1 MDLTWPLGESAD
13 FGRPRPRAQR
23 TLDSS
28 YPRGRCEM
36 SKVNGT
42 DVGQIS
48 QMKKQ
53 ALTAQMAKLEE
64 DLQAVSL
71 TKGEIEAVQ
80 RPSPALVN
88 GKSSAALKKKKS
100 QSKDLGDGTVPAVP
114 PPPPR
119 PKTYRQGLRCICGE
133 QKHRGVI
140 QYVGSIASLGPGV
153 WVGVQLD
160 EPVGNSNG
168 HLNGRH
174 LFDCPAKFGGFFPHA
189 DVQLE
194 ELATSRLAAL
204 AAPAAPAAPAVKS
217 APPPAVRGAS
227 LSSIL
232 SSTMSSTHSD
242 GYRYSGGSTGG
253 NAGSPAEESIQSSP
267 AHCVAAGRGL
277 QTAVVQQLSQFVIT
291 AYDEFGHHC
300 QRGGEPFA
308 VFVHGVK
315 PPCKLRSKLVDHGD
329 GHYTGEYK
337 AEVSGELEV
346 AVTLRGVPIAG
357 SPFTVQV
364 VTLQP
369 HPARCVLRGDALHEI
384 VARQPSSFDLDFV
397 DALGHP
403 AVAEELDLRVEPV
416 VPLQVTASDAEEA
429 ARLPCSDDELAAAAA
444 AFEQRMNAQG
454 SLQLCLRR
462 AMGLVGVDMN
472 GKSDPY
478 TVIEL
483 VNPHEIVKSKPKT
496 KFTSTIK
503 AKTLNPVWN
512 ENFELKGTLTEL
524 VGRELLIRVFDCENP
539 TRPEKDDLLGE
550 TSIALDFLRTINSRE
565 FTNDLTMKG
574 KVVLEVIWMSPEIE
588 ISVDA
593 KFMRGDDRVI
603 IGNSNLILRQGFSK
617 SSTELLSVPP
627 ETWVQLHEV
636 RESEDG
642 WRAHVRVVS
651 LPSDAPKALQ
661 EAARGKEGW
670 LTAAHKDGR
679 KRLARRH
686 LKLENVV
693 RQRQMTLW
701 GNRMA
706 AEHRRSA
713 TATAAAAAGGAVK
726 DAKQDNR
733 SGESFVYEL
742 KDCPRGIGLAYGG
755 LYPGMLQ
762 THGELVRTHQ
772 VSYSVGKAG
781 KYLLH
786 VGLRGQSAILPGSPF
801 MLEVVP
807 GPAHA
812 PSTAIPANQLPL
824 RTVVGTTGRLVLVVN
839 DNMGN
844 PCNTRSV
851 EKHTISMEVRAS
863 STEVKATCD
872 DPQDGTMVVTWTG
885 EKAGSYLLDILI
897 DGEHVVGSPAT
908 IEMCPAEIEVGRC
921 EVVAPREAVC
931 GQPLKLELHLRDPYG
946 NHVLTDEF
954 IQDETSGC
962 VCGIVL
968 LPSVPKADG
977 KKAVNKASK
986 AEIEERL
993 LLTPSV
999 AFKGEWR
1006 ASTFHISYVP
1016 TEAGECET
1024 HVWMDLAR
1032 SGQRT
1037 YLPGSPFPIRVQT
1050 GRPSASGSVVADV
1063 NLVSLGERLVFPA
1076 GDRLQVKVQLRD
1088 EFGNPVGLE
1097 GLNAGTLEGPL
1108 RATLQ
1113 NQNGKQPLTL
1123 KQAGSTKDMALGL
1136 GDASTQGEKKG
1147 ESKKKG
1153 DTKTEVRIGMYEL
1166 VSQSELLVK
1175 GTHVAHILLNGAPIG
1190 GSPIEFTVTHSNAVA
1205 QKSFLECSTKAPTI
1219 NWPCE
1224 VLLHLVDRYGNACE
1238 RGDVRVEAK
1247 VFGSKASDVETTNRG
1262 DGIYTL
1268 TFTTYVPGD
1277 YKVSVRLENVEMAA
1291 LNIKMN
1297 ADGGSTPPRT
1307 SLEEIVKGKNVSPS
1321 SAAEPAPKEATQP
1334 KLPPQKAPLLP
1345 PPPPAAPLPSLP
1357 PQPSLLAPPALP
1369 PSRPPPLATEAAEAP
1384 TTPSKAKGSGGKKGG
1399 VGAKKGGKA
1408 KGEGGDAERATVAK
1422 TPKGSAK
1429 KDDTERA
1436 AVAKTPKGSAKRDD
1450 AERAAVAKTPKGS
1463 AKKDKGDPSA
1473 KPEPASAAAAGAASK
1488 SKSASAH
1495 KVKKE
1500 KNGAQFTQELS
1511 QNYPGQEPL
1520 GLGAIMS
1527 AGGGTSGGGTAA
1539 ADSAAS
1545 EPPAIPPTA
1554 ADQSFAA
1561 ALAAEYVRQR
1571 EYLEKTSELAALR
1584 ERLAMVEASEQLKT
1598 DRATADL
1605 RAKVLAR
1612 GF

>member
-1 MDLTWPLGESAD
+1 
-13 FGRPRPRAQR
+13 
-23 TLDSS
+23 
-28 YPRGRCEM
+28 M
-36 SKVNGT
+36 SKVNGS
-42 DVGQIS
+42 DVGQSS
-48 QMKKQ
+48 QVKKP

-71 TKGEIEAVQ
+71 SEGATEAVQ

-100 QSKDLGDGTVPAVP
+100 QSKDPGDGTVPAVP

-524 VGRELLIRVFDCENP
+524 VGRELLIRVFDCDNP

-617 SSTELLSVPP
+617 TSTELLSVPP

-686 LKLENVV
+686 MKLENVV

-1123 KQAGSTKDMALGL
+1123 KQAGSTKDMAIGL

-1247 VFGSKASDVETTNRG
+1247 VFGSKASDVETANRG

-1268 TFTTYVPGD
+1268 TFTTFVPGD

-1297 ADGGSTPPRT
+1297 TDGGSTPPPAVAK
-1307 SLEEIVKGKNVSPS
+1307 SVDESVKGKNASPP
-1321 SAAEPAPKEATQP
+1321 SAPEPAPKEATPP

-1345 PPPPAAPLPSLP
+1345 PPPPAAPLPSSP

-1369 PSRPPPLATEAAEAP
+1369 PSRPPPLATESAKAR
-1384 TTPSKAKGSGGKKGG
+1384 TTPSKAKGGGGKKGG
-1399 VGAKKGGKA
+1399 EAAKKGGKA
-1408 KGEGGDAERATVAK
+1408 TAEGG
-1422 TPKGSAK
+1422 
-1429 KDDTERA
+1429 
-1436 AVAKTPKGSAKRDD
+1436 D
-1450 AERAAVAKTPKGS
+1450 AERAAVAKTPKGIAKKDDAERAAAAKTPKGS
-1463 AKKDKGDPSA
+1463 AKKDKGAPSA
-1473 KPEPASAAAAGAASK
+1473 KPEPASAAAAGAAR
-1488 SKSASAH
+1488 
-1495 KVKKE
+1495 VKKE

-1511 QNYPGQEPL
+1511 KHAPGQQPR
-1520 GLGAIMS
+1520 GLNAMMS
-1527 AGGGTSGGGTAA
+1527 AGGGTSAGGTAA
-1539 ADSAAS
+1539 ADSDAS
-1545 EPPAIPPTA
+1545 EPPVIPPTA

-1561 ALAAEYVRQR
+1561 ALAAEYARQR
-1571 EYLEKTSELAALR
+1571 DYFEKTSELAALR
-1584 ERLAMVEASEQLKT
+1584 ERLAMAEASEQLKT

>member
-1 MDLTWPLGESAD
+1 
-13 FGRPRPRAQR
+13 
-23 TLDSS
+23 
-28 YPRGRCEM
+28 M
-36 SKVNGT
+36 SKVNGS
-42 DVGQIS
+42 DVGQSS
-48 QMKKQ
+48 QVKKP

-71 TKGEIEAVQ
+71 SEGATEAVQ
-80 RPSPALVN
+80 RPIPALVN

-100 QSKDLGDGTVPAVP
+100 QSKDPGDGTVPAVP

-524 VGRELLIRVFDCENP
+524 VGRELLIRVFDCDNP

-617 SSTELLSVPP
+617 TSTELLSVPP

-1123 KQAGSTKDMALGL
+1123 KQAGSTKDMAIGL

-1247 VFGSKASDVETTNRG
+1247 VFGSKASDVETANRG

-1268 TFTTYVPGD
+1268 TFTTFVPGD

-1297 ADGGSTPPRT
+1297 TDGGSTPPPAVAK
-1307 SLEEIVKGKNVSPS
+1307 SLDEPVKGKNASPP
-1321 SAAEPAPKEATQP
+1321 SASEPAPKEATPP

-1345 PPPPAAPLPSLP
+1345 PPPPAAPLPSSP

-1369 PSRPPPLATEAAEAP
+1369 PSRPPPLATESAKAR
-1384 TTPSKAKGSGGKKGG
+1384 TTPSKAKGGGGKKGG
-1399 VGAKKGGKA
+1399 EAAKKGGKA
-1408 KGEGGDAERATVAK
+1408 TAEGG
-1422 TPKGSAK
+1422 
-1429 KDDTERA
+1429 
-1436 AVAKTPKGSAKRDD
+1436 D

-1463 AKKDKGDPSA
+1463 AKKDDAERAAAAKTPKGSAKKDKGAPSA
-1473 KPEPASAAAAGAASK
+1473 KPEPASAAAAGAAR
-1488 SKSASAH
+1488 
-1495 KVKKE
+1495 VKKE

-1511 QNYPGQEPL
+1511 KPGQQPR
-1520 GLGAIMS
+1520 GLNAMMS
-1527 AGGGTSGGGTAA
+1527 AGGGTSAGGTAA
-1539 ADSAAS
+1539 ADSDAS
-1545 EPPAIPPTA
+1545 EPPVIPPTA

-1561 ALAAEYVRQR
+1561 ALAAEYARQR
-1571 EYLEKTSELAALR
+1571 DYFEKTSELAALR
-1584 ERLAMVEASEQLKT
+1584 ERLAMAEASEQLKT
-1598 DRATADL
+1598 DRGTADL

>member
-1 MDLTWPLGESAD
+1 
-13 FGRPRPRAQR
+13 
-23 TLDSS
+23 
-28 YPRGRCEM
+28 M
-36 SKVNGT
+36 SKVNGS
-42 DVGQIS
+42 DVGQSS
-48 QMKKQ
+48 QVKKP

-71 TKGEIEAVQ
+71 SEGATEAVQ
-80 RPSPALVN
+80 RPIPALVN

-100 QSKDLGDGTVPAVP
+100 QSKDPGDGTVPAVP

-189 DVQLE
+189 DVELE

-346 AVTLRGVPIAG
+346 AVTLRGVPITG

-416 VPLQVTASDAEEA
+416 VPLQVTASDVEEA

-524 VGRELLIRVFDCENP
+524 VGRELLIRVFDCDNP

-617 SSTELLSVPP
+617 TSTELLSVPP

-686 LKLENVV
+686 MKLENVV

-1123 KQAGSTKDMALGL
+1123 KQAGSTKDMAIGL

-1247 VFGSKASDVETTNRG
+1247 VFGSKASDVETANRG

-1268 TFTTYVPGD
+1268 TFTTFVPGD

-1297 ADGGSTPPRT
+1297 TDGGSTPPPAVAK
-1307 SLEEIVKGKNVSPS
+1307 SLDEPVKGKNASPP
-1321 SAAEPAPKEATQP
+1321 SAPEPAPKEATPP

-1345 PPPPAAPLPSLP
+1345 PPPPNAPLPSSP

-1369 PSRPPPLATEAAEAP
+1369 PSRPPPLATESAKAR
-1384 TTPSKAKGSGGKKGG
+1384 TTPSKAKGGGGKKGG
-1399 VGAKKGGKA
+1399 EAAKKGGKA
-1408 KGEGGDAERATVAK
+1408 TAEGG
-1422 TPKGSAK
+1422 
-1429 KDDTERA
+1429 
-1436 AVAKTPKGSAKRDD
+1436 D

-1463 AKKDKGDPSA
+1463 AKKDKGAPSA
-1473 KPEPASAAAAGAASK
+1473 KPEPASAAAAGAAR
-1488 SKSASAH
+1488 
-1495 KVKKE
+1495 VKRE
-1500 KNGAQFTQELS
+1500 KNGAKFTQELS
-1511 QNYPGQEPL
+1511 KHAPGQQPR
-1520 GLGAIMS
+1520 GLNAMMS
-1527 AGGGTSGGGTAA
+1527 AGGGTSAGGTAA
-1539 ADSAAS
+1539 ADSDAS
-1545 EPPAIPPTA
+1545 EPPVIPPTA

-1561 ALAAEYVRQR
+1561 ALAAEYARQR
-1571 EYLEKTSELAALR
+1571 DYFEKTSELAALR
-1584 ERLAMVEASEQLKT
+1584 ERLAMAEASEQLKT

>member
-1 MDLTWPLGESAD
+1 M
-13 FGRPRPRAQR
+13 
-23 TLDSS
+23 
-28 YPRGRCEM
+28 
-36 SKVNGT
+36 
-42 DVGQIS
+42 
-48 QMKKQ
+48 
-53 ALTAQMAKLEE
+53 
-64 DLQAVSL
+64 
-71 TKGEIEAVQ
+71 
-80 RPSPALVN
+80 
-88 GKSSAALKKKKS
+88 
-100 QSKDLGDGTVPAVP
+100 
-114 PPPPR
+114 
-119 PKTYRQGLRCICGE
+119 
-133 QKHRGVI
+133 
-140 QYVGSIASLGPGV
+140 
-153 WVGVQLD
+153 
-160 EPVGNSNG
+160 
-168 HLNGRH
+168 
-174 LFDCPAKFGGFFPHA
+174 
-189 DVQLE
+189 
-194 ELATSRLAAL
+194 
-204 AAPAAPAAPAVKS
+204 
-217 APPPAVRGAS
+217 
-227 LSSIL
+227 

-242 GYRYSGGSTGG
+242 GSPGGH
-253 NAGSPAEESIQSSP
+253 AGSPAEESIQSSP

-277 QTAVVQQLSQFVIT
+277 QTAVIQQLSQFVIT

-308 VFVHGVK
+308 IFVHGVK

-337 AEVSGELEV
+337 AEVS
-346 AVTLRGVPIAG
+346 
-357 SPFTVQV
+357 
-364 VTLQP
+364 
-369 HPARCVLRGDALHEI
+369 
-384 VARQPSSFDLDFV
+384 VARQPFSFDLDFV

-403 AVAEELDLRVEPV
+403 AVAEELDLRVEPL

-429 ARLPCSDDELAAAAA
+429 ARMPCSDDELAAAAA

-478 TVIEL
+478 AVIEL

-512 ENFELKGTLTEL
+512 ETFELNGTLTEL
-524 VGRELLIRVFDCENP
+524 VGRELLIRVFDCDNP
-539 TRPEKDDLLGE
+539 TRPEKDDVLGE
-550 TSIALDFLRTINSRE
+550 TSISLDFLRSINSRE
-565 FTNDLTMKG
+565 FTSDLTMKG

-593 KFMRGDDRVI
+593 KFVRGDDRVI
-603 IGNSNLILRQGFSK
+603 IGNNNLILRQGFSK
-617 SSTELLSVPP
+617 TSTELLAVPP
-627 ETWVQLHEV
+627 ETWVQLHE
-636 RESEDG
+636 
-642 WRAHVRVVS
+642 
-651 LPSDAPKALQ
+651 
-661 EAARGKEGW
+661 
-670 LTAAHKDGR
+670 
-679 KRLARRH
+679 
-686 LKLENVV
+686 
-693 RQRQMTLW
+693 
-701 GNRMA
+701 
-706 AEHRRSA
+706 
-713 TATAAAAAGGAVK
+713 
-726 DAKQDNR
+726 
-733 SGESFVYEL
+733 
-742 KDCPRGIGLAYGG
+742 
-755 LYPGMLQ
+755 
-762 THGELVRTHQ
+762 

-812 PSTAIPANQLPL
+812 PSTSIPADELPL

-851 EKHTISMEVRAS
+851 EKHAISMEVRVS

-872 DPQDGTMVVTWTG
+872 DRQDGTMVVTWTG
-885 EKAGSYLLDILI
+885 EKAGSYLMDILI

-954 IQDETSGC
+954 IQDETSGR

-993 LLTPSV
+993 TLTPSV

-1006 ASTFHISYVP
+1006 ASTFHMSYVP
-1016 TEAGECET
+1016 TEAGECEM
-1024 HVWMDLAR
+1024 HVWMDLDR

-1076 GDRLQVKVQLRD
+1076 GDRLQIKVQLRD

-1153 DTKTEVRIGMYEL
+1153 DTKTEVRIGVYEL

-1175 GTHVAHILLNGAPIG
+1175 GTHVAHILLNGSPIG

-1277 YKVSVRLENVEMAA
+1277 YKVS
-1291 LNIKMN
+1291 
-1297 ADGGSTPPRT
+1297 
-1307 SLEEIVKGKNVSPS
+1307 
-1321 SAAEPAPKEATQP
+1321 
-1334 KLPPQKAPLLP
+1334 
-1345 PPPPAAPLPSLP
+1345 
-1357 PQPSLLAPPALP
+1357 
-1369 PSRPPPLATEAAEAP
+1369 
-1384 TTPSKAKGSGGKKGG
+1384 AKGGGGKKGG

-1408 KGEGGDAERATVAK
+1408 KAEGVDAERAAVAK

-1429 KDDTERA
+1429 KDDAERAAVAKTPKSSAKKDDAERA

-1473 KPEPASAAAAGAASK
+1473 KPEPASAAAAGAAGK
-1488 SKSASAH
+1488 SKSATAH

>member
-1 MDLTWPLGESAD
+1 
-13 FGRPRPRAQR
+13 
-23 TLDSS
+23 
-28 YPRGRCEM
+28 M
-36 SKVNGT
+36 SKVNGS
-42 DVGQIS
+42 DVGQSS
-48 QMKKQ
+48 QVKKP

-71 TKGEIEAVQ
+71 SEGATEAVQ
-80 RPSPALVN
+80 RPIPALVN

-100 QSKDLGDGTVPAVP
+100 QSKDPGDGTVPAVP

-189 DVQLE
+189 DVELE

-416 VPLQVTASDAEEA
+416 VPLQVTASDAEDA

-524 VGRELLIRVFDCENP
+524 VGRELLIRVFDCDNP

-617 SSTELLSVPP
+617 TSTELLSVPP

-1123 KQAGSTKDMALGL
+1123 KQAGSTKDMPIGL

-1247 VFGSKASDVETTNRG
+1247 VFGSKASDVETANRG

-1268 TFTTYVPGD
+1268 TFTTFVPGD

-1297 ADGGSTPPRT
+1297 TDGGSTPPPAVAK
-1307 SLEEIVKGKNVSPS
+1307 SVDESVKGKNASPP
-1321 SAAEPAPKEATQP
+1321 SAPEPAPKEATPP

-1345 PPPPAAPLPSLP
+1345 PPPPAAPLPSSP

-1369 PSRPPPLATEAAEAP
+1369 PSRPPPLATESAKAR
-1384 TTPSKAKGSGGKKGG
+1384 TTPSKAKGGGGKKGG
-1399 VGAKKGGKA
+1399 EAAKKGGKA
-1408 KGEGGDAERATVAK
+1408 TAEGG
-1422 TPKGSAK
+1422 
-1429 KDDTERA
+1429 
-1436 AVAKTPKGSAKRDD
+1436 D

-1463 AKKDKGDPSA
+1463 AKKDDAERAAAAKTPKGSAKKDKGAPSA
-1473 KPEPASAAAAGAASK
+1473 KPEPASAAAAGAAR
-1488 SKSASAH
+1488 
-1495 KVKKE
+1495 VKRE

-1511 QNYPGQEPL
+1511 KHAPGQQPR
-1520 GLGAIMS
+1520 GLNAMMS
-1527 AGGGTSGGGTAA
+1527 AGGGTSAGGTAA
-1539 ADSAAS
+1539 ADSDAS
-1545 EPPAIPPTA
+1545 EPPVIPPTA

-1561 ALAAEYVRQR
+1561 ALAAEYARQR
-1571 EYLEKTSELAALR
+1571 DYFEKTSELAALR
-1584 ERLAMVEASEQLKT
+1584 ERLAMAEASEQLKT

>member
-1 MDLTWPLGESAD
+1 
-13 FGRPRPRAQR
+13 
-23 TLDSS
+23 
-28 YPRGRCEM
+28 M
-36 SKVNGT
+36 SKVNGS
-42 DVGQIS
+42 DVGQSS
-48 QMKKQ
+48 QVKKP

-71 TKGEIEAVQ
+71 SEGATEAVQ
-80 RPSPALVN
+80 RPIPALVN

-100 QSKDLGDGTVPAVP
+100 QSKDPGDGTVPAVP

-384 VARQPSSFDLDFV
+384 VARQPASFDLDFV

-524 VGRELLIRVFDCENP
+524 VGRELLIRVFDCDNP

-617 SSTELLSVPP
+617 TSTELLSVPP

-1123 KQAGSTKDMALGL
+1123 KQAGSTKDMAIGL

-1247 VFGSKASDVETTNRG
+1247 VFGSKASDVETANRG

-1268 TFTTYVPGD
+1268 TFTTFVPGD

-1297 ADGGSTPPRT
+1297 TDGGSTPPPAVAK
-1307 SLEEIVKGKNVSPS
+1307 SVDESVKGKNASPP
-1321 SAAEPAPKEATQP
+1321 SAPEPAPKEATPP

-1345 PPPPAAPLPSLP
+1345 PPPPAAPLPSSP

-1369 PSRPPPLATEAAEAP
+1369 PSRPPPLATESAKAR
-1384 TTPSKAKGSGGKKGG
+1384 TTPSKAKGGGGKKGG
-1399 VGAKKGGKA
+1399 EAAKKGGKA
-1408 KGEGGDAERATVAK
+1408 TAEGG
-1422 TPKGSAK
+1422 
-1429 KDDTERA
+1429 
-1436 AVAKTPKGSAKRDD
+1436 D

-1463 AKKDKGDPSA
+1463 AKKDDAERAAAAKTPKGSAKKDKGAPSA
-1473 KPEPASAAAAGAASK
+1473 KPEPASAAAAGAAR
-1488 SKSASAH
+1488 
-1495 KVKKE
+1495 VKKE

-1511 QNYPGQEPL
+1511 KHAPGQQPR
-1520 GLGAIMS
+1520 GLNAMMS
-1527 AGGGTSGGGTAA
+1527 AGGGTSAGGTAA
-1539 ADSAAS
+1539 ADSDAS
-1545 EPPAIPPTA
+1545 EPPVIPPTA

-1561 ALAAEYVRQR
+1561 ALAAEYARQR
-1571 EYLEKTSELAALR
+1571 DYFEKTSELAALR
-1584 ERLAMVEASEQLKT
+1584 ERLAMTEASEQLKT
-1598 DRATADL
+1598 DRGTADL